1 MKPAPFK
8 YHDPR
13 SVADLTGLLATL
25 ENAKLL
31 AGGQSLGPM
40 LNFRFVMPD
49 HLIDLN
55 RIPELAYVR
64 REKDVLEIGAMTRQR
79 ALEHSDEV
87 KRACPV
93 MAEALSWVGH
103 AQTRNRG
110 TIGGSLAHLD
120 PSAELPGVC
129 ALYDAT
135 LTVAGRKGE
144 RKVPMPDWG
153 VSFMTP
159 NLEPDEVLTGISLR
173 LWHEPHGHAFVEFAR
188 RHGDF
193 AIAAVG
199 CLVALGADGNARR
212 VALSLVGL
220 ANAPI
225 RLASAE
231 MMLTGTDLSE
241 KAIAAAAAEVAKLDA
256 LEDAH
261 VSAAYRKRLAGV
273 LVGRAVR
280 QAAERARGGAAPVT
294 QGGKQ

>member
-13 SVADLTGLLATL
+13 TVAELTGLLATL
-25 ENAKLL
+25 ENAKVL

-49 HLIDLN
+49 HLIDMN
-55 RIPELAYVR
+55 RIPELAYIR
-64 REKDVLEIGAMTRQR
+64 LEKDALEIGAMTRQH
-79 ALEHSDEV
+79 ALERSEAV
-87 KRACPV
+87 KRACPA
-93 MAEALSWVGH
+93 MTEALAWVGH

-135 LTVAGRKGE
+135 LTVAGRAGT
-144 RKVPMPDWG
+144 RTVAMPDWG

-159 NLEPDEVLTGISLR
+159 NLEPGEVLTGISLKP
-173 LWHEPHGHAFVEFAR
+173 WQAPHGHAFVEFAR

-199 CLVALGADGNARR
+199 CLVALDAAGRARR

-231 MMLTGTDLSE
+231 RLLTGTDLSA
-241 KAIAAAAAEVAKLDA
+241 KAIEAAAAEAAKLEA

-273 LVGRAVR
+273 LLGRAVK
-280 QAAERARGGAAPVT
+280 QAAERARGSAGTAP
-294 QGGKQ
+294 QGRKQ

>member
-49 HLIDLN
+49 HLVDLN

-64 REKDVLEIGAMTRQR
+64 AGKGSLELGAMTRQR
-79 ALEHSDEV
+79 ALERSEEV
-87 KRACPV
+87 RRACPV
-93 MAEALSWVGH
+93 MVEALAHVGH
-103 AQTRNRG
+103 LQTRNRG
-110 TIGGSLAHLD
+110 TLGGSLAHLD

-135 LTVAGRKGE
+135 LTVASRKGE
-144 RKVPMPDWG
+144 RKVAIADWG
-153 VSFMTP
+153 VAFMTP
-159 NLEPDEVLTGISLR
+159 NLAPDEVLTGISLA
-173 LWHEPHGHAFVEFAR
+173 LWPEPHGHAFVEFAR

-193 AIAAVG
+193 AIAGVG
-199 CLVALGADGNARR
+199 CLVALDGGGKAKR
-212 VALSLVGL
+212 VALALIGL
-220 ANAPI
+220 GNAPI
-225 RLASAE
+225 RPAAAE
-231 MMLTGTDLSE
+231 KLLVGTDLADA
-241 KAIAAAAAEVAKLDA
+241 AIAAAAAEVGKLEA

-273 LVGRAVR
+273 LLGRAVR
-280 QAAERARGGAAPVT
+280 QAAERARAAHGRKP
-294 QGGKQ
+294 